1 MACDLRFAAPDA
13 VMCFSQMKMGLPSG
27 WGGFSRLV
35 EELGR
40 ARTLKAILHAEEFDQ
55 RAQVS
60 LGLSLEFDGDLLQ
73 AFDTWRSKWCSQ
85 EPSLL
90 KSVFGIIKNRNV
102 RSVERNAFKQ
112 HWGEQAHRDAL
123 ARFFDRS

>member
-1 MACDLRFAAPDA
+1 MLFADEDGVAEWL
-13 VMCFSQMKMGLPSG
+13 G
-27 WGGFSRLV
+27 RLLAIG

-60 LGLSLEFDGDLLQ
+60 LDSQLDGDPLQ
-73 AFDTWRSKWCSQ
+73 AFDTWRSKWCSRAVVAQ
-85 EPSLL
+85 ECIWHYQES
-90 KSVFGIIKNRNV
+90 KCTQCG
-102 RSVERNAFKQ
+102 RNAFKQ

-123 ARFFDRS
+123 ARFSIGQTFLFTINRIAAASSR